1 MSEKKAVNKI
11 NEIREILK
19 TLNIG
24 EISELIDGVKEDF
37 NIEETVIQAGVAAQ
51 STEEE
56 KPQEKGGNVSL
67 KLIKIDEKANKIKV
81 YGEIK
86 DIIKQLKGEEI
97 NIIQAKKLTEEGE
110 KIIVSDIEKAKAE
123 DIKKKLAEGGIEV
136 EIK

>member
-1 MSEKKAVNKI
+1 MSEKKSVNKI

-37 NIEETVIQAGVAAQ
+37 NIEETVMLQASAVQ
-51 STEEE
+51 SNEEE

-67 KLIKIDEKANKIKV
+67 KLVKIDEKANKIKV

-86 DIIKQLKGEEI
+86 DAIKQLKGEEI

-110 KIIVSDIEKAKAE
+110 KIILADIEKAKAE
-123 DIKKKLAEGGIEV
+123 DLKKKLSEVGVEV

>member
-1 MSEKKAVNKI
+1 MSEKNVVSK
-11 NEIREILK
+11 IREELK
-19 TLNIG
+19 TLTLSQ
-24 EISELIDGVKEDF
+24 ISELIDGVKEDF
-37 NIEETVIQAGVAAQ
+37 NIEETVMVQSAAAQ
-51 STEEE
+51 SSEDE

-67 KLIKIDEKANKIKV
+67 KLVKIDEKANKIKV

-110 KIIVSDIEKAKAE
+110 KIIVTDVERAKAE
-123 DIKKKLAEGGIEV
+123 EIKKKLAEGGIEV

>member
-1 MSEKKAVNKI
+1 MSEKNVVSK
-11 NEIREILK
+11 IREELK
-19 TLNIG
+19 TLTLSQ
-24 EISELIDGVKEDF
+24 ISELIDGVKEDF
-37 NIEETVIQAGVAAQ
+37 NIEETVMVQSAATQ
-51 STEEE
+51 SNEDE

-67 KLIKIDEKANKIKV
+67 QLVKIDEKANKIKV

-110 KIIVSDIEKAKAE
+110 KILLADIERAKAE
-123 DIKKKLAEGGIEV
+123 EIKKKLAEGGIEV